1 MICNVVIW
9 RRSLWKSKCTYMICT
24 FPQILFYS
32 STTRQEFGRQFEE
45 IAAESLRKFSFDVAV
60 CGGPKDRGIDFKG
73 FWRLKSMSVP
83 IIGQCRRY
91 KRRLGPKHV
100 RELEGTLTHE
110 VNGTLG
116 IIVSESGWV
125 TEWSRLFYL
134 TSISFYKWVSLGAD
148 SKVSSDG
155 GGQRVDFD
163 LWRFADHEGYEQ
175 NWAISKGGTGSIY
188 FILCYFRGHVN
199 CQFTSSAEG

>member
-1 MICNVVIW
+1 
-9 RRSLWKSKCTYMICT
+9 MICT

-32 STTRQEFGRQFEE
+32 FTTRQEFGRQFEE

-73 FWRLKSMSVP
+73 FWHLKSTSAP

-116 IIVSESGWV
+116 IIVSESG
-125 TEWSRLFYL
+125 
-134 TSISFYKWVSLGAD
+134 
-148 SKVSSDG
+148 
-155 GGQRVDFD
+155 
-163 LWRFADHEGYEQ
+163 
-175 NWAISKGGTGSIY
+175 
-188 FILCYFRGHVN
+188 
-199 CQFTSSAEG
+199 

>member
-1 MICNVVIW
+1 MIWNVVIW
-9 RRSLWKSKCTYMICT
+9 RRSLRKSKFTYVICT

-73 FWRLKSMSVP
+73 FWRLKSTSVP

-125 TEWSRLFYL
+125 TEWLRLFYL
-134 TSISFYKWVSLGAD
+134 TPTSFYKGPIVYY
-148 SKVSSDG
+148 VPG
-155 GGQRVDFD
+155 GGGLV
-163 LWRFADHEGYEQ
+163 G
-175 NWAISKGGTGSIY
+175 GGTIFEKG
-188 FILCYFRGHVN
+188 
-199 CQFTSSAEG
+199 